1 MLSNS
6 LSHRLAL
13 PIHACARVRGA
24 TLRIGETIEYALGD
38 RRNGYLV
45 PAAGAVEI
53 NATRIDAH
61 AGAAI
66 NNIGAVKITAIQ
78 DSERIMVDAL

>member
-6 LSHRLAL
+6 LSFRLAL
-13 PIHACARVRGA
+13 PIHARARVRGA
-24 TLRIGETIEYALGD
+24 TLTVGETIEYALGD

-53 NATRIDAH
+53 TRIAAH
-61 AGAAI
+61 AGAAV

-78 DSERIMVDAL
+78 DSERVMVDAL

>member
-13 PIHACARVRGA
+13 PIHARARVRGA
-24 TLRIGETIEYALGD
+24 TPRVGETIEYALGD

-53 NATRIDAH
+53 NATRIDVH
-61 AGAAI
+61 AGAAV
-66 NNIGAVKITAIQ
+66 NNIGAIKITAVQ
-78 DSERIMVDAL
+78 DSELVMVDAL